1 MPRILEKE
9 DLLKN
14 VVDASRLDRFWLD
27 TIHPSDNGQT
37 LVKFPE
43 SLVGYDIQVVYVPIR
58 RSDKATPVKRPFRK
72 TPSTHCASRGRF
84 LTRRSFQCL
93 IVSRIADGK
102 WRWRK
107 IPPRYLRHLRD
118 AQTTTK
124 SAVVKMAGGSSSGRS
139 VCFGYYHR
147 RVA

>member
-1 MPRILEKE
+1 MPRILDKE

-27 TIHPSDNGQT
+27 TIHPSDNGQA

-72 TPSTHCASRGRF
+72 TPSGLDVFDSLREQGPILDETELSVFDRVKDCGR
-84 LTRRSFQCL
+84 Q
-93 IVSRIADGK
+93 
-102 WRWRK
+102 
-107 IPPRYLRHLRD
+107 
-118 AQTTTK
+118 
-124 SAVVKMAGGSSSGRS
+124 
-139 VCFGYYHR
+139 
-147 RVA
+147 VALA